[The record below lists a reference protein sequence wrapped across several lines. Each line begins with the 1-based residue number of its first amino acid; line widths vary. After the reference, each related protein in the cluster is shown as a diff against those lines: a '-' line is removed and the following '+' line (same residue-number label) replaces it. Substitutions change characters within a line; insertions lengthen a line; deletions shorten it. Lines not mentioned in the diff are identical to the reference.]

1 MYFSRDEIKAELLDR
16 QTEGDFS
23 EDNISEWADGFVP
36 VYYHEIIKD
45 WTEMPNDY
53 TDSWQDSVGW
63 DAGESSIFQLMSIDL
78 YNYYYAT
85 TYEIYNEIVNEQE
98 QAE

>member
-16 QTEGDFS
+16 KVEGNFD
-23 EDNISEWADGFVP
+23 EWEVSEWASEFVP
-36 VYYHEIIKD
+36 VYCHEILKD

-53 TDSWQDSVGW
+53 TDSWQDDFTPDNKTGIFTLMGW
-63 DAGESSIFQLMSIDL
+63 DL